1 MIEITGLRAGYGS
14 INILWDL
21 SLTIGAG
28 KLTCIIG
35 PNGAGKTTLLRAVM
49 GLVPVTSGEVRLN
62 GRPLSDTR
70 TWEMVRQGVVMIPEG
85 RLIFRDMTVEENL
98 IMGAFP
104 EEQRPKVKTNL
115 ERAYHL
121 FPRLRERR
129 AQMAGS
135 LSGGESQM
143 LAMGR
148 GLMAEP
154 KLILLDE
161 PSLGLAPVI
170 VQEIFAILAQL
181 KEEGSTIVL
190 VEQNTHMAVGVADH
204 VYLMQA
210 GKVLLSQEAKDV
222 DLEQLH
228 NLYFAR

>member
-1 MIEITGLRAGYGS
+1 MIEITNLRAGYGS

-35 PNGAGKTTLLRAVM
+35 PNGAGKSTLLRAIM
-49 GLVPVTSGEVRLN
+49 GLVPVTQGEVRLD
-62 GRPLSDTR
+62 GRQLSGTK
-70 TWEMVRQGVVMIPEG
+70 TWEMAQQGVVLIPEG

-104 EEQRPKVKTNL
+104 KAQRPKTKANL
-115 ERAYHL
+115 ERTYHL

-129 AQMAGS
+129 TQVAGS
-135 LSGGESQM
+135 LSG
-143 LAMGR
+143 AMGR

-154 KLILLDE
+154 RLILLDE

-170 VQEIFAILAQL
+170 VQEIFAILARL
-181 KEEGSTIVL
+181 KDEGSTIVL

-204 VYLMQA
+204 VYLMQT
-210 GKVLLSQEAKDV
+210 GKVILSQDAGSI
-222 DLEQLH
+222 DLEHLH
-228 NLYFAR
+228 DLYFAR

>member
-1 MIEITGLRAGYGS
+1 MIEISQVRAGYGS

-21 SLTIGAG
+21 SLSIGEG
-28 KLTCIIG
+28 ELTCIIG
-35 PNGAGKTTLLRAVM
+35 PNGAGKTTLLRAIM
-49 GLVPVTSGEVRLN
+49 GLVPVTKGEITISGRSLA
-62 GRPLSDTR
+62 GQK
-70 TWEMVRQGVVMIPEG
+70 TWDMARQGVVMIPEG
-85 RLIFRDMTVEENL
+85 RLIFKEMTVEENL

-104 EEQRPKVKTNL
+104 REQRPRTKANL
-115 ERAYHL
+115 ERAYEL

-129 AQMAGS
+129 TQVAGS

-154 KLILLDE
+154 RLILLDE

-170 VQEIFAILAQL
+170 VREIFAILERL
-181 KEEGSTIVL
+181 KKEGSTIVL
-190 VEQNTHMAVGVADH
+190 VEQNTHMAVGVANQVH
-204 VYLMQA
+204 LMQT
-210 GKVLLSQEAKDV
+210 GKVIFSQRAKDV
-222 DLEQLH
+222 DLDQLH

>member
-1 MIEITGLRAGYGS
+1 MIEIENLRAGYGS

-21 SLTIGAG
+21 SLAIEEG

-49 GLVPVTSGEVRLN
+49 GLVPVTQGKITLN
-62 GRPLSDTR
+62 GRPLAGTR
-70 TWEMVRQGVVMIPEG
+70 TWEMAQEGIVMIPEG

-104 EEQRPKVKTNL
+104 KAQRKKTRANL
-115 ERAYHL
+115 ERVYGL
-121 FPRLRERR
+121 FPRLLERR
-129 AQMAGS
+129 TQVAGS

-154 KLILLDE
+154 KVILLDE

-170 VQEIFAILAQL
+170 VQEIFAILGRL
-181 KEEGSTIVL
+181 KAEGSTIVL
-190 VEQNTHMAVGVADH
+190 VEQNTHMAVKVADQVH
-204 VYLMQA
+204 LMQT
-210 GKVLLSQEAKDV
+210 GRVLLSQLAGQV
-222 DLEQLH
+222 DLDQLH
-228 NLYFAR
+228 DLYFAR